1 MHRPATTTAGDI
13 AVLLQRVAAKDRA
26 AFSALYAATSAKL
39 YGIILRIL
47 SRRDAADDILQ
58 DVFVKIWERAGDF
71 QPGMASP
78 ITWMGTIARNRALDE
93 VRRKAPLSI
102 EDAPETLEIASEDRH
117 PLDGLEQSEDLRR
130 VMRCLEGL
138 DQEVRQIVLL
148 AYRDGLSREELSRR
162 FGRPVPTIKTW
173 LRRSLAQL
181 RGCLGP

>member
-13 AVLLQRVAAKDRA
+13 ATLLQRVAAKDRA

-47 SRRDAADDILQ
+47 SRRDVADDILQ
-58 DVFVKIWERAGDF
+58 EVFVKIWERAGDF
-71 QPGMASP
+71 RPEIASP

-117 PLDGLEQSEDLRR
+117 PLDGLEQSEDLLR
-130 VMRCLEGL
+130 VMQCLEEL
-138 DQEVRQIVLL
+138 DQQLRQIVLL
-148 AYRDGLSREELSRR
+148 AYRDGMSREELSRR